1 MVVQVGALSQT
12 SDPGR
17 YWPELKSNIIK
28 ESEGSQLLGEIEKLK
43 MLAADGKMR
52 ETDCAN
58 LETISEVCT

>member
-1 MVVQVGALSQT
+1 MKLSAYVGALSQT

-43 MLAADGKMR
+43 MLAAGLAEEEMDDYFM
-52 ETDCAN
+52 AAY
-58 LETISEVCT
+58 